1 MDINPKCAYLYADT
15 PPDEAQLEA
24 LLKFLKKRHNIEKL
38 EYFRDENIKGGFKMT
53 AGDRLYVRGFIGG
66 VGAQAEKILSGFVAI
81 DEQSITGTAS
91 A

>member
-1 MDINPKCAYLYADT
+1 MDINPNCAYLYSDT

-53 AGDRLYVRGFIGG
+53 AGNRH
-66 VGAQAEKILSGFVAI
+66 GAHRRRRHSHRQRA
-81 DEQSITGTAS
+81 
-91 A
+91 